1 MCFTYFEPNTLMKLV
16 SFDVGLRN
24 LAYCVLEGSSRHDL
38 KITGWDL
45 IDVMAEMGGLD
56 KPLCHKCKKP
66 ACWVQSHKIYACTRH
81 KGTSGLTYTKT
92 TLAKKT
98 KEELLVLGTPLQIQ
112 GKTKKELVDKLYV
125 AFSGTVWKR
134 CVKSAK
140 QGSVVDLAPA
150 IAFSLQ
156 ERASIWKDSDLV
168 VFEQQ
173 PDKRMLCVQG
183 MLHMWFVTQGFKCK
197 GVSAVHKLT
206 NVITLEDSTKTYKGR
221 KKTGIVHATELV
233 PVENRGFMLKHPKKD
248 DLADCFLQG
257 LWVMEHTK

>member
-1 MCFTYFEPNTLMKLV
+1 MKLV

-24 LAYCVLEGSSRHDL
+24 LAYCVLEGTNRQDL
-38 KITGWDL
+38 RITGWDL

-66 ACWVQSHKIYACTRH
+66 ACWNQKEIYACTRH
-81 KGTSGLTYTKT
+81 KGASGLTYQKT
-92 TLAKKT
+92 ALAKKT
-98 KEELLVLGTPLQIQ
+98 KEELQTMSLSVNIV
-112 GKTKKELVDKLYV
+112 GKTKKELVDKLYTH
-125 AFSGTVWKR
+125 FSGTVWKR

-150 IAFSLQ
+150 IASSLNI
-156 ERASIWKDSDLV
+156 RVNSWKNSDLI

-183 MLHMWFVTQGFKCK
+183 MLHMWFVAQGYRCK

-206 NVITLEDSTKTYKGR
+206 NIVTLQDATKTYKGR
-221 KKTGIVHATELV
+221 KKTGIVHAAELV
-233 PVENRGFMLKHPKKD
+233 PTEELKVFMLKHPKKD

-257 LWVMEHTK
+257 LWVLENSK

>member
-1 MCFTYFEPNTLMKLV
+1 MKLI

-24 LAYCVLEGSSRHDL
+24 LSYCILEGTSRSDL

-66 ACWVQSHKIYACTRH
+66 ACWVKGDGQVYSCTRH
-81 KGTSGLTYTKT
+81 RNQNGGVLRKT
-92 TLAKKT
+92 DLNKKSKEELFTLAKSHGVHGS
-98 KEELLVLGTPLQIQ
+98 L
-112 GKTKKELVDKLYV
+112 KKELVDGLYKILS
-125 AFSGTVWKR
+125 ADVWKR

-150 IAFSLQ
+150 ISQSLLS
-156 ERASIWKDSDLV
+156 RLTLWKNADLV

-197 GVSAVHKLT
+197 GVSAIHKLT
-206 NVITLEDSTKTYKGR
+206 NTVTLEDSTKTYKGR
-221 KKTGIVHATELV
+221 KKTGIVHTLELA
-233 PVENRGFMLKHPKKD
+233 PKEWIPFFMKHPKKD
-248 DLADCFLQG
+248 DLGDAFLGG
-257 LWVMEHTK
+257 LYVLEHNSKF

>member
-1 MCFTYFEPNTLMKLV
+1 MKIV

-24 LAYCVLEGSSRHDL
+24 LAFCILEGTNRNNL

-45 IDVMAEMGGLD
+45 IDVMAEINGLD
-56 KPLCHKCKKP
+56 KPLCIKCKKP
-66 ACWVQSHKIYACTRH
+66 ACWVQKEKYMCTRH
-81 KGTSGLTYTKT
+81 KGSTNGVTKSV
-92 TLAKKT
+92 LMKKT
-98 KEELLVLGTPLQIQ
+98 KEELLLMGSPLKIQ
-112 GKTKKELVDKLYV
+112 GTTKKELIEKLYSH
-125 AFSGTVWKR
+125 FSESVWKR

-150 IAFSLQ
+150 IANSLNSRETQ
-156 ERASIWKDSDLV
+156 WSDSDLI

-183 MLHMWFVTQGFKCK
+183 MLHMWFVTKGYKCR

-206 NVITLEDSTKTYKGR
+206 NIITLQDSTKTYKGR
-221 KKTGIVHATELV
+221 KNTGIIHASQLIPSNLKTFL
-233 PVENRGFMLKHPKKD
+233 LKHPKKD

-257 LWVMEHTK
+257 LWVLERETS

>member
-1 MCFTYFEPNTLMKLV
+1 MKLV

-24 LAYCVLEGSSRHDL
+24 LAFCVLEGTSRSDL

-66 ACWVQSHKIYACTRH
+66 ACWIQQTTYACTRH
-81 KGTSGLTYTKT
+81 KGASGSTYTKSG
-92 TLAKKT
+92 LSKKT
-98 KEELLVLGTPLQIQ
+98 KEELQAMGIPLNIQ
-112 GKTKKELVDKLYV
+112 GTTKKELVDKLYT
-125 AFSGTVWKR
+125 ASSKSVWKR

-150 IAFSLQ
+150 ISASLQ
-156 ERASIWKDSDLV
+156 MRANLWKNSSLV

-183 MLHMWFVTQGFKCK
+183 MLHMWFVAQGYKCK
-197 GVSAVHKLT
+197 GVSAIHKLT
-206 NVITLEDSTKTYKGR
+206 NMITVEDATKTYKGR
-221 KKTGIVHATELV
+221 KKTGIVHAAELV
-233 PVENRGFMLKHPKKD
+233 PTEELKTFMLKHPKKD
-248 DLADCFLQG
+248 DLADSFLQG
-257 LWVMEHTK
+257 LWVLENTKCQ

>member
-1 MCFTYFEPNTLMKLV
+1 MKLV

-24 LAYCVLEGSSRHDL
+24 LAFCVLEGSSRSNV

-45 IDVMAEMGGLD
+45 IDVMAEIGGLD

-66 ACWVQSHKIYACTRH
+66 ACWVQDSLFACTRH
-81 KGTSGLTYTKT
+81 KGRSVLCTKSGLQ
-92 TLAKKT
+92 KKT
-98 KEELLVLGTPLQIQ
+98 KEQLVEITKTMNLPISN
-112 GKTKKELVDKLYV
+112 TKKDLVDSIYSVSTKT
-125 AFSGTVWKR
+125 SWKR

-140 QGSVVDLAPA
+140 QCSVVDLAPA

-156 ERASIWKDSDLV
+156 ARESIWKNADLV

-197 GVSAVHKLT
+197 GVSAVHKLS
-206 NVITLEDSTKTYKGR
+206 NMITIEDSTKTYKGR

-233 PVENRGFMLKHPKKD
+233 PAENRAFMLKHPKKD

-257 LWVMEHTK
+257 LWVLEHTK

>member
-1 MCFTYFEPNTLMKLV
+1 MKLI

-24 LAYCVLEGSSRHDL
+24 LAYCILEGTNRQDL
-38 KITGWDL
+38 RITGWDL

-66 ACWVQSHKIYACTRH
+66 ACWIQRETYACTRH
-81 KGTSGLTYTKT
+81 KGASGLTYQKT
-92 TLAKKT
+92 SLMKKT
-98 KEELLVLGTPLQIQ
+98 KEELQTMGSSVNIV
-112 GKTKKELVDKLYV
+112 GKTKKELVDKLYTH
-125 AFSGTVWKR
+125 FSGNGWKR

-150 IAFSLQ
+150 IATSLQ
-156 ERASIWKDSDLV
+156 TRATQWEHSNLI

-183 MLHMWFVTQGFKCK
+183 MLHMWFVAHGYRCK

-206 NVITLEDSTKTYKGR
+206 NIITLQDSTKTYKGR
-221 KKTGIVHATELV
+221 KKTGIVHAAQLV
-233 PVENRGFMLKHPKKD
+233 PTEELKTFMLKHPKKD

-257 LWVMEHTK
+257 LWVLENSK

>member
-1 MCFTYFEPNTLMKLV
+1 MKLV

-24 LAYCVLEGSSRHDL
+24 LAYCVLEGTNRQDL
-38 KITGWDL
+38 RITGWDL

-66 ACWVQSHKIYACTRH
+66 ACWNQREIYACTRH
-81 KGTSGLTYTKT
+81 KGGSGLTYQKT
-92 TLAKKT
+92 ALTKKT
-98 KEELLVLGTPLQIQ
+98 KEELQTMSTLVNIV
-112 GKTKKELVDKLYV
+112 GKTKKELVDKLYTHY
-125 AFSGTVWKR
+125 SGTVWKR

-150 IAFSLQ
+150 IAESL
-156 ERASIWKDSDLV
+156 RARADLWKNSDLIA
-168 VFEQQ
+168 FEQQ

-183 MLHMWFVTQGFKCK
+183 MLHMWFVSQGYRCK

-206 NVITLEDSTKTYKGR
+206 NIVTLQDATKTYKGR
-221 KKTGIVHATELV
+221 KKTGIVHAAELV
-233 PVENRGFMLKHPKKD
+233 PTEELKAFMLKHPKKD

-257 LWVMEHTK
+257 LWVLENSK

>member
-1 MCFTYFEPNTLMKLV
+1 MRLV

-24 LAYCVLEGSSRHDL
+24 LSYCVLEGTTRKDI

-66 ACWVQSHKIYACTRH
+66 ACWIQTQTYACTRH
-81 KGTSGLTYTKT
+81 KGTSGTTYTKT
-92 TLAKKT
+92 ALMKLTKDTLQTMGK
-98 KEELLVLGTPLQIQ
+98 PLQIE
-112 GKTKKELVDKLYV
+112 GTTKKELVDKLFV
-125 AFSGTVWKR
+125 HSSKHVWKR

-150 IAFSLQ
+150 ISDSLKS
-156 ERASIWKDSDLV
+156 RMSVWKNSDLI

-183 MLHMWFVTQGFKCK
+183 MLHMWFVTQGFRCK

-206 NVITLEDSTKTYKGR
+206 NTVTLEDATKTYKGR
-221 KKTGIVHATELV
+221 KKTGIVHAQELV
-233 PVENRGFMLKHPKKD
+233 PTEELKTFMMKHPKKD

-257 LWVMEHTK
+257 LWCLENMRSSFHN